1 MNESSPY
8 IDATVFM
15 GMHHADERVRQRSL
29 GFFRS
34 QAQRPVSMNF
44 EQIGI
49 CDAVVWRQARD
60 VQDAYYPFMDLLH
73 SEMPIQRGGYNDRVL
88 RLAGT
93 EPGLHGLRTD
103 RALLAAQVLCSER
116 ALLTHDPALRSL
128 QCLQPF
134 LLSFDSFDQKVRF
147 NARLEALY
155 ELSKKLIFT
164 DKDWPC

>member
-1 MNESSPY
+1 MNDSGPY

-15 GMHHADERVRQRSL
+15 GMHHADERVRQLSL

-49 CDAVVWRQARD
+49 CDAVVWRQTRA

-73 SEMPIQRGGYNDRVL
+73 SEMPMQRSGYNDRVL
-88 RLAGT
+88 QLAST
-93 EPGLHGLRTD
+93 EPALRGLRTD
-103 RALLAAQVLCSER
+103 RALLAAQVLCSEG
-116 ALLTHDPALRSL
+116 ALLTHDPALLQL

-134 LLSFDSFDQKVRF
+134 LRSFDSFDPNVRF

-155 ELSKKLIFT
+155 ELSRKLIFT
-164 DKDWPC
+164 EQDWPC